1 MAYLIFENNNMKFY
15 TVDDPTSDTS
25 IIKLNEKSVVKE
37 VADDLDIE
45 TKTYTLVNNKI
56 VVKDL
61 ELPETYDID
70 MLRHERNEKLKE
82 TDLWGLQDFPA
93 TSDQLKYRQDLRDI
107 TKTYTSLSDVVWPT
121 KP

>member
-15 TVDDPTSDTS
+15 TAEDPTSDTS
-25 IIKLNEKSVVKE
+25 LIKLKEKSVVKE

-45 TKTYTLVNNKI
+45 TKTYTLVNNEI

-61 ELPETYDID
+61 ELPTTHDID

-93 TSDQLKYRQDLRDI
+93 TADQLKYRQDLRDI